1 MGRRVWGR
9 DQRERRLSHRVDGMD
24 AWRGRPGSPGGAG
37 HRCSRGYSDLAGSG
51 SRRVSRRT
59 PVDAPGRAAG
69 AVHLDG
75 GIPLLETDHQEGAR
89 SHRRDHATQGRAAG
103 LAADR
108 GPVHQVGRS
117 ARRCCHAGPDAL
129 PGRRKMTATV
139 AEILTRLTAL
149 SQELAGAFRPATI
162 VEIVA
167 RVLTEQLAPGRLSV
181 MLLDIDTNRLVVTYH
196 NGPRPATT
204 DEPLLQL
211 ALRRGPLVFPDNVA
225 ARAAELD
232 VTVEKPAPAS
242 WLGLPIVAVS
252 RTIGAV
258 AMEGDSKNA
267 LDDSALMFTRAVLAQ
282 AGIALENARLVEL
295 LSSGK
300 REWEQ
305 TVDAF
310 NRAICYIDPQGAVRR
325 ANRVFAELIKLPV
338 TALPGRPWLTLLP
351 PSWVDPVARL
361 LTLEGAPRP
370 VEIRAGERTLMV
382 TAIATGEPGAAVL
395 LFEDQSEKRR
405 LHDQLLQSEKMS
417 AIGQLI
423 AGVAHDLNNPLASVV
438 GFSDLL
444 GEAADVPPRLAEPL
458 AMIRQ
463 EAERASAIVRN
474 LLSFARRQ
482 EGERQ
487 LQSIRPILESTHQ
500 LLKNQLLAARIELT
514 LEFEPGLPEVEV
526 HANQIKQVLVNIIN
540 NAAQAIISTRATEG
554 GGKIQIVTKCEPDGL
569 SVHISDTGP
578 GIPEA
583 VAQRVFEPF
592 FSTKS
597 EGEGTGLGLSI
608 CLGIVKEH
616 GGNISVEP
624 GGAGSGR
631 GATFTVELPTGVRP
645 ELRPLAAGAETQA
658 VPPERLEHLRVL
670 VVDDEPHILHYMQVT
685 LESWGHEVVLA
696 RDGSQ
701 ALKRA
706 LMQPFDLIICD
717 LRMPRLGGREMFHTL
732 ARMHPTV
739 ADRII
744 FATGDTVRGDTLQ
757 FLEELGRPFL
767 QKPFKLDALRR
778 VLAGVEK
785 AGARG

>member
-1 MGRRVWGR
+1 ML
-9 DQRERRLSHRVDGMD
+9 ERL
-24 AWRGRPGSPGGAG
+24 
-37 HRCSRGYSDLAGSG
+37 
-51 SRRVSRRT
+51 
-59 PVDAPGRAAG
+59 
-69 AVHLDG
+69 
-75 GIPLLETDHQEGAR
+75 I
-89 SHRRDHATQGRAAG
+89 
-103 LAADR
+103 
-108 GPVHQVGRS
+108 
-117 ARRCCHAGPDAL
+117 
-129 PGRRKMTATV
+129 
-139 AEILTRLTAL
+139 AL

-167 RVLTEQLAPGRLSV
+167 RTLSEQLAPGRLSV
-181 MLLDIDTNRLVVTYH
+181 MLLDIDTNGLTVSHH

-211 ALRRGPLVFPDNVA
+211 ALRRGPLVFPDNVV
-225 ARAAELD
+225 ARAAELQ
-232 VTVEKPAPAS
+232 VSLAGPVPAS
-242 WLGLPIVAVS
+242 WLGAPIVAVS

-258 AMEGDSKNA
+258 AMEGDRKNA
-267 LDDSALMFTRAVLAQ
+267 LDDGALLFTRAVLAQ

-310 NRAICYIDPQGAVRR
+310 NQAICYIDPQGAVRR

-361 LTLEGAPRP
+361 LTLEGAPAS

-382 TAIATGEPGAAVL
+382 TAIPTGEPGGAVL

-405 LHDQLLQSEKMS
+405 LQDQLLQSEKMS

-458 AMIRQ
+458 AVIRQ

-514 LEFEPGLPEVEV
+514 LEFEPGLPEVDV
-526 HANQIKQVLVNIIN
+526 HANQIKQVFVNIIN
-540 NAAQAIISTRATEG
+540 NAAQAIASTRAQEG

-569 SVHISDTGP
+569 SVNISDNGP
-578 GIPEA
+578 GIPDA

-616 GGNISVEP
+616 GGTMTVEP

-631 GATFTVELPTGVRP
+631 GATFTVELPTGVRT
-645 ELRPLAAGAETQA
+645 EVRPLAAGAETQA
-658 VPPERLEHLRVL
+658 VPPARLERLRVL
-670 VVDDEPHILHYMQVT
+670 VVDDEPHILHYMQAT

-778 VLAGVEK
+778 VLAGVVK
-785 AGARG
+785 VPA